1 MNKKIMLGIIIIVII
16 LISGIIYFTLTSKE
30 EVKEIRMNNQQDA
43 EKSISGNIAIIYFS
57 ATGNTKQV
65 ATYLEEETKGT
76 LIEIIPEDEYTN
88 EDLDYSNDNCR
99 ANKEQ
104 NDDNA
109 RPAIKNNIDV
119 TDHDT
124 IFLGYPI
131 WWGDV
136 PKIILTFIDNT
147 NLENKTVIP
156 FCTSGGSGIET
167 SEETLQNYNDKIN
180 WQKGRRL
187 DTTKD
192 SVTSWLEEF
201 NY

>member
-119 TDHDT
+119 TDYDT

>member
-1 MNKKIMLGIIIIVII
+1 MNKKVILGIIIIVII
-16 LISGIIYFTLTSKE
+16 VISGIIYFTLTSKE
-30 EVKEIRMNNQQDA
+30 EVKEIRMNNQQNT
-43 EKSISGNIAIIYFS
+43 EKFISGNIAIIYFS
-57 ATGNTKQV
+57 ATGNTKQA
-65 ATYLEEETKGT
+65 ATYLEEETNGT

-104 NDDNA
+104 NDANA
-109 RPAIKNNIDV
+109 RPAIKNNIDI
-119 TDHDT
+119 TDYDT

-136 PKIILTFIDNT
+136 PKIILTFLDNT

-167 SEETLQNYNDKIN
+167 SEQTLQNYNDKIN

-192 SVTSWLEEF
+192 SVTSWLEEL